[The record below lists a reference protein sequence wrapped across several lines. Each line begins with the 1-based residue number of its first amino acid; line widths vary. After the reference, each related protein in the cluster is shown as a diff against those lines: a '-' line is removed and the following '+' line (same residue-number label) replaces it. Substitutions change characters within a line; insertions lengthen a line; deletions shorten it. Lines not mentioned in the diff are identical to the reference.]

1 MQHYKRLCPL
11 CTRTLQQ
18 LNKLRVLDQREP
30 GADAGSQAS
39 DGGDDFTDVEFEEVQ
54 EDE

>member
-1 MQHYKRLCPL
+1 MILAAYHQAYK
-11 CTRTLQQ
+11 
-18 LNKLRVLDQREP
+18 NKRATEEAIKSFREHNDGP
-30 GADAGSQAS
+30 YFLVS